1 MLEKPEVPINNGQSR
16 EYWQHWAHKTQG
28 EDKQNTTQKP
38 KKISNTDPTK
48 TGGEA
53 MCSER

>member
-1 MLEKPEVPINNGQSR
+1 MLEKLEVPINNGQSR

-28 EDKQNTTQKP
+28 EDKQNTTQKT
-38 KKISNTDPTK
+38 KKMRNTAPIK